1 MAYFTD
7 YPRVKYPFAT
17 NSTPTN
23 FTDVGAY
30 VDLLDRVKDD
40 ISFYKEYYIRDGDRP
55 DQVSYTLYDTPD
67 YYWTFYAL
75 NDDMKRRGWPLSNQ
89 QLTEK
94 AQREYP
100 HFTLTT
106 RANISAQFL
115 VGGTVTG
122 KSSGATGVIL
132 RRRPDMGQI
141 IVRKTSTAD
150 FINAETITITE
161 DDTVK
166 SIFIDRASEEYNAKH
181 HFEDANGR
189 HVDISPNAPFI
200 QRVSYVI
207 RWTGSNPLSATDT
220 AADKFTIDKSKISNL
235 SSIFTDF
242 SLDEVTTQAVLGN
255 VLPGAS
261 SLVIGGALQLQFA
274 SDDDYTIA
282 DLQTKFFGAVL
293 GITGIGLT
301 ALGTQLAAIVQGI
314 AASGGTAPTTL
325 VYHTFSLVDNQLN
338 LYGADTSVPQ
348 YLAFEVRS
356 DVNVDFNTVL
366 GGIYAPLAF
375 DTITANDASDVD
387 ERNFVAYKNIGL
399 AGFVIPS
406 SPFLT
411 GKTTDLTGDVDTT
424 NEAFSF
430 VQNEFETYIAAN
442 YDDLVPATLTPVTFL
457 ERYQKEND
465 ELRTIKVLKPEVAGE
480 FDRQTR
486 YELQRTQNIELETAV
501 GQIQGNSTFTSSVA
515 VAQAS
520 PTTTTTTT
528 SSSFGSSGGG
538 GSSGSSGG
546 GGYGY

>member
-7 YPRVKYPFAT
+7 YPTVKYPFTT

-55 DQVSYTLYDTPD
+55 DQVSYTLYNTSD

-89 QLTEK
+89 QLTKK

-106 RANISAQFL
+106 RANLSAQFL
-115 VGGTVTG
+115 VGGTITG

-166 SIFIDRASEEYNAKH
+166 SIFIDASSEEYNAKH
-181 HFEDANGR
+181 HYEDVDGR
-189 HVDISPNAPFI
+189 HVDISARAPFI
-200 QRVSYVI
+200 QRVSYEV
-207 RWTGSNPLSATDT
+207 RWNGVDANDPSN
-220 AADKFTIDKSKISNL
+220 FIIDKIRISNL
-235 SSIFTDF
+235 NSIYTDF
-242 SLDEVTTQAVLGN
+242 SLNEVTTQAILGN
-255 VLPGAS
+255 IIPGGSA
-261 SLVIGGALQLQFA
+261 LALAGAIQLQFTTDA
-274 SDDDYTIA
+274 EYTIA
-282 DLQTKFFGAVL
+282 DFQTNFLGGVL
-293 GITGIGLT
+293 GLTGIGLT
-301 ALGTQLAAIVQGI
+301 AVGLQFAAIVNSI
-314 AASGGTAPTTL
+314 AASGGTPPTSI
-325 VYHTFSLVDNQLN
+325 VYHTFSLVDNQLD
-338 LYGADTSVPQ
+338 LYGVDGGVPQ
-348 YLAFEVRS
+348 YLSFEFRS
-356 DVNVDFNTVL
+356 DVDVDLTTVL
-366 GGIYAPLAF
+366 FGAYAGLAF
-375 DTITANDASDVD
+375 DNIVANNPDDLS
-387 ERNFVAYKNIGL
+387 ERNFVAYKNIGVTGS
-399 AGFVIPS
+399 AISS
-406 SPFLT
+406 SPFLSD
-411 GKTTDLTGDVDTT
+411 KTTDTTSTT
-424 NEAFSF
+424 NDAFNF
-430 VQNEFETYIAAN
+430 VQNEYEAYIASN
-442 YDDLVPATLTPVTFL
+442 YDALVPATITPVTFL

-501 GQIQGNSTFTSSVA
+501 GQVQGNSTFTSSVA

-520 PTTTTTTT
+520 PTTTTTT
-528 SSSFGSSGGG
+528 SSSVSSSGGG
-538 GSSGSSGG
+538 GSS
-546 GGYGY
+546 Y